1 MSKFDYIGK
10 LTNVYNVLCD
20 ANTTTAAADLSEGM
34 AERVKNIVMDDPNV
48 RKAKDSDH
56 PMIWI
61 WMEESKQDFDEIGGA
76 GISSGATKRKTV
88 NYRILATV
96 HKPGMTAEHSAGL
109 EEIYKLADNI
119 ETVFKAEFD
128 LSGTAMWCNPAETN
142 FLGPVDLG
150 GSYIKG
156 AFIRLETE
164 YLWR

>member
-1 MSKFDYIGK
+1 VSAFNYKGK
-10 LTNVYNVLCD
+10 LENVYNALRD
-20 ANTTTAAADLSEGM
+20 ANTTTAASDLSEGM

-48 RKAKDSDH
+48 RKAKDVDH

-61 WMEESKQDFDEIGGA
+61 WMEDTKQEFDEIGGA
-76 GISSGATKRKTV
+76 GLSSGVTKRKTI

-96 HKPGMTAEHSAGL
+96 HKPGMIAEHSKGL
-109 EEIYKLADNI
+109 EQIYALADNI
-119 ETVFKAEFD
+119 ETVFRTEFT
-128 LSGTAMWCNPAETN
+128 LSNTAMWCNPAETN

-156 AFIRLETE
+156 VTIRLEAE